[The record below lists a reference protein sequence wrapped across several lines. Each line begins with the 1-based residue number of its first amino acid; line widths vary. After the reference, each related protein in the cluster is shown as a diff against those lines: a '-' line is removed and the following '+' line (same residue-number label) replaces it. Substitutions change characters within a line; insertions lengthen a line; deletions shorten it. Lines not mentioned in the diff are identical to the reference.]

1 MRISNEEL
9 RTMLDSM
16 VADWEKHK
24 GAARTDAVKRITAER
39 ERRKREKRRER
50 EERRSKES
58 ANAIRQ
64 AIDRL
69 KANAART
76 HAASWI

>member
-1 MRISNEEL
+1 
-9 RTMLDSM
+9 MLDST
-16 VADWEKHK
+16 VADWEKRK
-24 GAARTDAVKRITAER
+24 GAARTDAVKRTTAER

-50 EERRSKES
+50 EERKRKES
-58 ANAIRQ
+58 ARAIGRV
-64 AIDRL
+64 IDRL

>member
-9 RTMLDSM
+9 RTMFDCM

-24 GAARTDAVKRITAER
+24 GNERTDAVKRITAER

>member
-1 MRISNEEL
+1 MKISDDDLNA
-9 RTMLDSM
+9 MLGKM
-16 VADWEKHK
+16 FEDWEKRK
-24 GAARTDAVKRITAER
+24 GYKRTEAVKRITDER
-39 ERRKREKRRER
+39 ERRKREKRNER

-58 ANAIRQ
+58 ANAIRR

-69 KANAART
+69 KADAART

>member
-16 VADWEKHK
+16 VADWERHK
-24 GAARTDAVKRITAER
+24 GAERTDAVRRITAER

-50 EERRSKES
+50 EERKRKES
-58 ANAIRQ
+58 ARAIGRV
-64 AIDRL
+64 IDRL